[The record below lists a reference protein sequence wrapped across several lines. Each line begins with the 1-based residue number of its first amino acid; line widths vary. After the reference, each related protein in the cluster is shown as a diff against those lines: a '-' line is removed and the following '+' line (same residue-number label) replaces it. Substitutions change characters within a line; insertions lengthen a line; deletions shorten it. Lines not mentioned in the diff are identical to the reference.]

1 MRARLIPTDGG
12 APFDLDKD
20 LTLVGRGDDCDLRI
34 DHKSVSKHHC
44 VLVKTD
50 GLVLLRDLGSTNGT
64 RVNGHRVRRG
74 TLLPNDD
81 LSVANFR
88 FALKFGDGPI
98 AADGSAAGV
107 DAAEDNSDTEL
118 EKPRPA
124 PAEPVQRN
132 ALPDDDRKVKG

>member
-12 APFDLDKD
+12 APVELAKD

-50 GLVLLRDLGSTNGT
+50 GLVLLRDLGSTTGT
-64 RVNGHRVRRG
+64 RVIGQRVRRG

-88 FALKFGDGPI
+88 FTLKFGDGPI
-98 AADGSAAGV
+98 SVAGGDHV
-107 DAAEDNSDTEL
+107 
-118 EKPRPA
+118 
-124 PAEPVQRN
+124 EPVQRN
-132 ALPDDDRKVKG
+132 ALPDEYPK